1 MIADFADQQ
10 YALLS
15 FSEWQSPLTFTGK
28 NTSASRGAKSAPGF
42 SVQANTMVSEQV
54 VEAAF
59 TAMEKEIKSE
69 NELLEQAFRALLA
82 GSDAGGDL
90 RCTPSTAASAFIS
103 LYRAMDNPS
112 TPYLN
117 LVIYGIEPGST
128 NAVNKL
134 GELFE
139 AWKENATKPK
149 STQQFVVP

>member
-1 MIADFADQQ
+1 
-10 YALLS
+10 
-15 FSEWQSPLTFTGK
+15 
-28 NTSASRGAKSAPGF
+28 
-42 SVQANTMVSEQV
+42 
-54 VEAAF
+54 
-59 TAMEKEIKSE
+59 
-69 NELLEQAFRALLA
+69 
-82 GSDAGGDL
+82 
-90 RCTPSTAASAFIS
+90 
-103 LYRAMDNPS
+103 MDNPS